1 LEDRLAVL
9 ERIAAT
15 RPWLHVRTTDAQLLA
30 DVADGYDVLIVGSDK
45 WAQLVDPI
53 WYGGSETA
61 RDVALRRIRRVV
73 VAPRGTHA
81 VSSGGPSGPAVTDY
95 EVLELAEVH
104 LDISAT
110 AARAGRIDWMAA
122 EAAEFDELTGAWSDV
137 GRYRRWI
144 AAGTEET

>member
-1 LEDRLAVL
+1 LAVL
-9 ERIAAT
+9 ERIAAS
-15 RPWLHVRTTDAQLLA
+15 RPWLTVRTTDAQLLA

-61 RDVALRRIRRVV
+61 RDAALRSIRRVV
-73 VAPRGTHA
+73 VAPRGTPA
-81 VSSGGPSGPAVTDY
+81 TSSGGQSGPSLTDS

-110 AARAGRIDWMAA
+110 AARGGRIDWMAA
-122 EAAEFDELTGAWSDV
+122 EAAEFDELTGAWTDA

-144 AAGTEET
+144 AAGAAET

>member
-1 LEDRLAVL
+1 
-9 ERIAAT
+9 
-15 RPWLHVRTTDAQLLA
+15 
-30 DVADGYDVLIVGSDK
+30 
-45 WAQLVDPI
+45 
-53 WYGGSETA
+53 
-61 RDVALRRIRRVV
+61 
-73 VAPRGTHA
+73 
-81 VSSGGPSGPAVTDY
+81 VTDY